1 MLICPI
7 IAQQK
12 WSYTVKLHSACS
24 AALVA
29 TLTWPVATA
38 ACVQRSAVQHEN
50 AHKNLHIF
58 VALATA
64 SPDEKSLEFL
74 INRVNETATVAAARF
89 VFRSSVSRVLSSL
102 PAAVVAPLDQL
113 VLVLGARLISSCML
127 LTQDFPWRC
136 AGGGGR
142 WTFKASAQGSSIAAP
157 LSFFKQLPPE
167 VCSKKPKK
175 EYVCGVNVCLVL
187 QFWATFLQK

>member
-7 IAQQK
+7 IALQK
-12 WSYTVKLHSACS
+12 GSYTVKLHSACS

-64 SPDEKSLEFL
+64 SPDKKSLEFL
-74 INRVNETATVAAARF
+74 INRVNETATVAAAAAARF

-127 LTQDFPWRC
+127 LTQDFP
-136 AGGGGR
+136 
-142 WTFKASAQGSSIAAP
+142 
-157 LSFFKQLPPE
+157 
-167 VCSKKPKK
+167 
-175 EYVCGVNVCLVL
+175 
-187 QFWATFLQK
+187 